1 MWEEGIEIP
10 FIFCG
15 KLPDVVTWLV
25 SFVVVVVVVVSRKG
39 SAEEEES
46 GGGGVM
52 RSWSYQGSREETD
65 MGGFW
70 EETRPHHFWPKK
82 KRAKKRCGEVAEL
95 LLSLGFF
102 TL

>member
-1 MWEEGIEIP
+1 
-10 FIFCG
+10 
-15 KLPDVVTWLV
+15 
-25 SFVVVVVVVVSRKG
+25 
-39 SAEEEES
+39 
-46 GGGGVM
+46 M

-82 KRAKKRCGEVAEL
+82 KKVKKKRCREVAEQV
-95 LLSLGFF
+95 LSFGFF